1 MTKDLEDKE
10 KFIQLRAKGLSFDKI
25 AKQIKIS
32 KPTLLKWSEEFKKEI
47 NKQINCE
54 VENIFEQYRLLK
66 LHKIETLTILLR
78 NGLDE
83 LQKRNLNSLRTKDLL
98 PTISSLQSILKNE
111 LEEIRS

>member
-1 MTKDLEDKE
+1 MKDLEDKE
-10 KFIQLRAKGLSFDKI
+10 KFIHLRAKGLSFDKI

-32 KPTLLKWSEEFKKEI
+32 KPTLLKWSEEFEKEI
-47 NKQINCE
+47 NKHIGLE
-54 VENIFEQYRLLK
+54 IEDIFEQYRLLK

-98 PTISSLQSILKNE
+98 PAISSLQSILKNE